1 MMGAQSAPSRRR
13 TVTKSLV
20 ANTAATPST
29 ASTAAANGSSVASPR
44 LTLSIAGRVR
54 SRVNFMAS
62 GFGVVLGSA
71 WAMGQP
77 YAAAVATIRVE
88 TTIAA
93 PPDAVWAAIDDVRSH
108 PRWMEDAVAVR
119 VTSTTAQGVGTTF
132 DCDTKVG
139 PFRLTDEMAIT
150 RWDPGVAMGVRH
162 VGLVRGEGEFVLAPL
177 PGDRTRFTWTETL
190 HFPLWMAGALGARIG
205 APVLARIWRR
215 NLANLTTLV
224 ESP

>member
-1 MMGAQSAPSRRR
+1 MGSHSAPSVRR

-29 ASTAAANGSSVASPR
+29 ASTAAANASSVSSPR
-44 LTLSIAGRVR
+44 VTLIIAGSVR
-54 SRVNFMAS
+54 SRVNFIAS

-77 YAAAVATIRVE
+77 YAPTVACIRVD
-88 TTIAA
+88 TTIDA
-93 PPDAVWAAIDDVRSH
+93 PPDVVWGAIDDVRTH

-119 VTSTTAQGVGTTF
+119 VTSSSSAGVGTTF

-139 PFRLTDEMAIT
+139 PFRLTDKMAIT
-150 RWDPGVAMGVRH
+150 RWEEAVAMGVRH
-162 VGLVRGEGEFVLAPL
+162 VGLVEGEGEFVLTPL
-177 PGDRTRFTWTETL
+177 DGDRTRFTWTEEL
-190 HFPLWMAGALGARIG
+190 HFPLWMAGPLGAAAG
-205 APVLARIWRR
+205 APVLRRIWRK
-215 NLANLTTLV
+215 NLTNLKALV